1 MKKTFKILL
10 FTTLALGCCGSIDAK
25 KKQKFD
31 VNPDLP
37 MSIRMAQSEII
48 RNPEGWMLDFSQK
61 LKWNYCHG
69 LECQSF
75 LDVYDHYKG
84 EKKYAKT
91 KNT

>member
-37 MSIRMAQSEII
+37 MSIRMAQS
-48 RNPEGWMLDFSQK
+48 
-61 LKWNYCHG
+61 
-69 LECQSF
+69 
-75 LDVYDHYKG
+75 
-84 EKKYAKT
+84 
-91 KNT
+91 

>member
-37 MSIRMAQSEII
+37 MSIRDRKS
-48 RNPEGWMLDFSQK
+48 
-61 LKWNYCHG
+61 
-69 LECQSF
+69 
-75 LDVYDHYKG
+75 VV
-84 EKKYAKT
+84 
-91 KNT
+91 